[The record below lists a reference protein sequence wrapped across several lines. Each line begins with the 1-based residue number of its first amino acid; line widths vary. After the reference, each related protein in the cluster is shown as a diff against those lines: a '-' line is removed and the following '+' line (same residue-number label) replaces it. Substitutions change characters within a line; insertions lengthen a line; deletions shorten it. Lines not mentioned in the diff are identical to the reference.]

1 MRNFLHKSY
10 AWLIMLVAM
19 FAISGSAWAET
30 KTFNMMYTTP
40 GTHTDSP
47 ITINFQGWNASNGY
61 GAYGNGTGSTIT
73 VSCTDG
79 YTVTNITL
87 TNGGSQFSSFGS
99 NNFTASSA
107 NSFTINSNQAV
118 WTGETQSVVFTQNTN
133 NNTIVGS
140 VVVTYESV
148 GGGSVDP
155 NPGTGG
161 GGEAGGDTPATL
173 NSTLNFTST
182 AWNLSI
188 NGENAVPASGCHFDT
203 RDVFSNADGVT
214 MTLTNVAARGEG
226 GLDSERKGT
235 GYAQN
240 WPNECFYSQYST
252 GYFAMY
258 FCNGEGFTINAPS
271 GYNLSNI
278 IVNRANTSYSMTSLI
293 IDGVQNTD
301 GTKGTWTGEAESV
314 AFSTISGDNTKRI
327 LVSDIQV
334 TLKPI
339 VEEGEITYTIN
350 LVNAPTDAYVTLD
363 GKTFSNTTNSYP
375 IEKTLGKNDLE
386 AYEPE
391 GYYAE
396 VEYTRD
402 NHTYT
407 VTYKAYNYYDVT
419 VTGTT
424 DPAAGVVYNEQTYV
438 NGSRIETKD
447 VLTESSVEAAA
458 VTGLEAEVNLVG
470 QTFTVNYT
478 KLAYIEFALPKEVN
492 DTKDGVSIS
501 ISASGMTTFKPGSG
515 LDLYGTSWNFT
526 VKSSTFYINKI
537 ELFEGEGTTMTYLT
551 SDPTGCVINGAQA
564 TWTSSSNVQAV
575 KFLGKAGWNDDY
587 YINKVRVYLN
597 YPDPIDYT
605 IDLEGAPAGASV
617 RVNDDQ
623 DFDADGTYTTT
634 DELTTSN
641 ISVTCPDTHYYN
653 VAYNEG
659 SHTFTVTFTAYNVYA
674 VTVNGPAEGGVVYGG
689 NDCTTEVKSK
699 DVLTV
704 DDVQPI
710 DVAGY
715 EAEVTFDGTTFTVT
729 YTALP
734 TLAIGSS
741 ATDREGNYWTSFCF
755 NKPVEFGAGVTPCIV
770 IGANNGKLTVE
781 EIVAEDNEYT
791 VDIDFTTGA
800 YSGSSL
806 TAMGGKLDVQGVNW
820 NFDKGHGYAETE
832 GDFDT
837 WTTITFTLA
846 DDFNGF
852 IKNIRFLTPY
862 ADGAWFEYT
871 GGSMGYWE
879 VIPVNGKT
887 MELGAWH
894 EVDMNHFYL
903 DIVEYGD
910 APVFPANT
918 AVLLKSDAPG
928 AVTYYTRPAGSV
940 DVSANILRASGETGF
955 SVSNDADHLY
965 YKLTLNAAGEA
976 GTAAFYWD
984 KNSNEGHSITVPAHK
999 AYLMLP
1005 ASAGSNR
1012 AAYHFSGDETLTG
1025 IEALETE
1032 ADNAP
1037 VYNLQG
1043 QRVNATKA
1051 GVYVKNGKKFI
1062 VK

>member
-1 MRNFLHKSY
+1 MKKVLQKTLFRLQ
-10 AWLIMLVAM
+10 ALLLLVVM
-19 FAISGSAWAET
+19 FIGGGNSVWAQDATIVPSSSISNNGVTISG
-30 KTFNMMYTTP
+30 
-40 GTHTDSP
+40 GT
-47 ITINFQGWNASNGY
+47 GYYYGY
-61 GAYGNGTGSTIT
+61 GYVVQNGENTTISSDKTIVKFILHENSNYRSGGSWNVTPAGTTSYSGSDFTWEGSANSISIKNPTTGYYGIDRID
-73 VSCTDG
+73 VWFD
-79 YTVTNITL
+79 
-87 TNGGSQFSSFGS
+87 NGGS
-99 NNFTASSA
+99 
-107 NSFTINSNQAV
+107 
-118 WTGETQSVVFTQNTN
+118 
-133 NNTIVGS
+133 
-140 VVVTYESV
+140 
-148 GGGSVDP
+148 
-155 NPGTGG
+155 TGG
-161 GGEAGGDTPATL
+161 GEGGDTPATVE
-173 NSTLNFTST
+173 STLSFAGTLN
-182 AWNLSI
+182 NYY
-188 NGENAVPASGCHFDT
+188 NASGVKTPLGGGDNFYGGGYFLFDNGAKMT
-203 RDVFSNADGVT
+203 FNTSGSNGWSNSAQRIRISSGCSFTVSAPENYEVTAIDFTTDGSNSLAGLYTASGLTKTSNQKASWAGKSQSVDFSTTVITFITT
-214 MTLTNVAARGEG
+214 MKVTLT
-226 GLDSERKGT
+226 
-235 GYAQN
+235 
-240 WPNECFYSQYST
+240 
-252 GYFAMY
+252 
-258 FCNGEGFTINAPS
+258 
-271 GYNLSNI
+271 
-278 IVNRANTSYSMTSLI
+278 
-293 IDGVQNTD
+293 
-301 GTKGTWTGEAESV
+301 
-314 AFSTISGDNTKRI
+314 
-327 LVSDIQV
+327 
-334 TLKPI
+334 PI
-339 VEEGEITYTIN
+339 AEEGEITYAIN
-350 LVNAPTDAYVTLD
+350 LVDAPAGAYVTLD
-363 GKTFSNTTNSYP
+363 GQTFDRDNTYTV
-375 IEKTLGKNDLE
+375 EKSLGKSDLE
-386 AYEPE
+386 AYEPT

-501 ISASGMTTFKPGSG
+501 ISESGMATFRPGSG

-617 RVNDDQ
+617 RVNDNQ
-623 DFDADGTYTTT
+623 DFDADGIYTTT
-634 DELTTSN
+634 YELTTSN

-715 EAEVTFDGTTFTVT
+715 EAEVSFDGTTFTVT

-734 TLAIGSS
+734 ALAIGSS

-770 IGANNGKLTVE
+770 TGANNGKLTVE

-820 NFDKGHGYAETE
+820 NFDKDHGYAETE

-846 DDFNGF
+846 DDFNGY

-862 ADGAWFEYT
+862 GDGAWFEYT

-955 SVSNDADHLY
+955 NVSNDASNLY
-965 YKLTLNAAGEA
+965 YKLTLNADGEA
-976 GTAAFYWD
+976 GTAGFYWD
-984 KNSNEGHSITVPAHK
+984 KNSDEGHSINVPAHK
-999 AYLMLP
+999 AYLKFA
-1005 ASAGSNR
+1005 ASSGSNR
-1012 AAYHFSGDETLTG
+1012 SAYVIGDGDALTT
-1025 IEALETE
+1025 IESINAEE
-1032 ADNAP
+1032 DDNAP
-1037 VYNLQG
+1037 LYNLQG
-1043 QRVNATKA
+1043 QRVTAKKA

>member
-1 MRNFLHKSY
+1 MP
-10 AWLIMLVAM
+10 M
-19 FAISGSAWAET
+19 
-30 KTFNMMYTTP
+30 
-40 GTHTDSP
+40 
-47 ITINFQGWNASNGY
+47 
-61 GAYGNGTGSTIT
+61 
-73 VSCTDG
+73 
-79 YTVTNITL
+79 
-87 TNGGSQFSSFGS
+87 
-99 NNFTASSA
+99 
-107 NSFTINSNQAV
+107 
-118 WTGETQSVVFTQNTN
+118 
-133 NNTIVGS
+133 
-140 VVVTYESV
+140 
-148 GGGSVDP
+148 
-155 NPGTGG
+155 
-161 GGEAGGDTPATL
+161 
-173 NSTLNFTST
+173 
-182 AWNLSI
+182 
-188 NGENAVPASGCHFDT
+188 
-203 RDVFSNADGVT
+203 
-214 MTLTNVAARGEG
+214 
-226 GLDSERKGT
+226 
-235 GYAQN
+235 
-240 WPNECFYSQYST
+240 
-252 GYFAMY
+252 
-258 FCNGEGFTINAPS
+258 
-271 GYNLSNI
+271 
-278 IVNRANTSYSMTSLI
+278 
-293 IDGVQNTD
+293 
-301 GTKGTWTGEAESV
+301 
-314 AFSTISGDNTKRI
+314 
-327 LVSDIQV
+327 
-334 TLKPI
+334 
-339 VEEGEITYTIN
+339 VEEGEITYTID
-350 LVNAPTDAYVTLD
+350 LVNAPDGAYVTLD
-363 GKTFSNTTNSYP
+363 GQTFDADDTYTV
-375 IEKTLGKNDLE
+375 EKSFGKNDLE

-402 NHTYT
+402 SHIYT
-407 VTYKAYNYYDVT
+407 VTYYAYNYYDVT
-419 VTGTT
+419 VIGTT

-501 ISASGMTTFKPGSG
+501 ISASGMTTFRPDSG

-623 DFDADGTYTTT
+623 DFDADGIYTTT
-634 DELTTSN
+634 DELGESN

-659 SHTFTVTFTAYNVYA
+659 SHTFTITFTAYNVYA
-674 VTVNGPAEGGVVYGG
+674 VTVNGSVEGGVVYGG
-689 NDCTTEVKSK
+689 NDCTAEVKSK

-734 TLAIGSS
+734 ALAIGSS

-770 IGANNGKLTVE
+770 TGANNGKLTIE

-832 GDFDT
+832 GNFDT

-862 ADGAWFEYT
+862 GDGAWFEYT

-918 AVLLKSDAPG
+918 AVLLKSDAHG
-928 AVTYYTRPAGSV
+928 AVTYYTRPAGNV

-955 SVSNDADHLY
+955 NVSNDADHLY
-965 YKLTLNAAGEA
+965 YKLTLNAESEA
-976 GTAAFYWD
+976 GSAGFYWGV
-984 KNSNEGHSITVPAHK
+984 EGGHSITVPAHK
-999 AYLMLP
+999 AYLVLD
-1005 ASAGSNR
+1005 AAAGSNR
-1012 AAYHFSGDETLTG
+1012 AAFLFGGDDTLTAIEG
-1025 IEALETE
+1025 INTE

-1043 QRVNATKA
+1043 QRVNVAKA
-1051 GVYVKNGKKFI
+1051 GVYVKNGRKVI